1 MSFSLN
7 IESYTQ
13 KDESDKSDNLIEPFS
28 NVENFLE
35 CETLKINKCPKEL
48 KDYPLYNNLG
58 NKVKFPSARIIKLR
72 NFDIGCII
80 ITIIFFINFYFLLT
94 TVILTYD
101 LLMIVY
107 CSIIY
112 FFGIIIQVSIFPI
125 PGRAEGII
133 EFREDL
139 NKTLNCYGITGP
151 TNKKEKINYKYPAN
165 FCTDITGC
173 INIPKSINFVK
184 IGKTIILADKD
195 YKLFMKK
202 YTTVYNNI
210 KCFTKFY
217 NNYEQIVIKPKTY
230 MVNTEDNYSIS
241 GFFDIILSI
250 LLLYWIKALY
260 YRFSTFFDCLVIN
273 PVKLISKDIIIKS
286 PTKINIHGKIL
297 KSKEYSNIPYLT
309 SAEENYINELEK
321 KYEKIMEK
329 KKEKLEK
336 IKERKKNTFLLS
348 DFSTNNYKLKIKR
361 EYQQVFFILEV
372 YNCDFYL
379 KDDLGWYDSSV
390 RESIDE
396 VNGIYIPNGINI
408 KIIIKSD
415 VRKYNIK
422 IGSFSKTFK
431 YD

>member
-1 MSFSLN
+1 MS
-7 IESYTQ
+7 I
-13 KDESDKSDNLIEPFS
+13 NLLEPFS
-28 NVENFLE
+28 NIQEFNE

-48 KDYPLYNNLG
+48 KNNPLYNYLG
-58 NKVKFPSARIIKLR
+58 DKVKFPSARIIKLR
-72 NFDIGCII
+72 NFSICSII
-80 ITIIFFINFYFLLT
+80 ISIIFSFNFYFLLI

-101 LLMIVY
+101 LLLIIY

-112 FFGIIIQVSIFPI
+112 FFGLIIQVSIFPI
-125 PGRAEGII
+125 PGRYKGKD
-133 EFREDL
+133 EFENYL
-139 NKTLNCYGITGP
+139 IKILNCYGIAGS
-151 TNKKEKINYKYPAN
+151 TNKKEKKNYKYPAN
-165 FCTDITGC
+165 FCTDITDC
-173 INIPKSINFVK
+173 IDIPKSINFVK
-184 IGKTIILADKD
+184 IGKTIILTDKD
-195 YKLFMKK
+195 YKLFIKK
-202 YTTVYNNI
+202 YRTVYNIINSS
-210 KCFTKFY
+210 KYFTRFY
-217 NNYEQIVIKPKTY
+217 NNNEEIVLKPKIY
-230 MVNTEDNYSIS
+230 MVNTIDNYSIS
-241 GFFDIILSI
+241 GFFDIIISI

-361 EYQQVFFILEV
+361 EYQQVFFILKV
-372 YNCDFYL
+372 YNCDFFL
-379 KDDLGWYDSSV
+379 QDDLGEYEPNIEE
-390 RESIDE
+390 RIDE
-396 VNGIYIPNGINI
+396 VNGVYIPNGYNIKINI
-408 KIIIKSD
+408 KSD
-415 VRKYNIK
+415 ARKYNIK
-422 IGSFSKTFK
+422 IGRFSKTFN